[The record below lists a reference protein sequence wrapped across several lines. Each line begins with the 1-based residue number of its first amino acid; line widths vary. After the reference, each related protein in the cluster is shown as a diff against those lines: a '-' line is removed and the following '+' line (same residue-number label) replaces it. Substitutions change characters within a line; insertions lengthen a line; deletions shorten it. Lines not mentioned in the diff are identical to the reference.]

1 MSNSART
8 LVALAIVAAV
18 VALVFAS
25 AGVLMYRAALG
36 PGPAR
41 VHPVNAPT
49 IYRVPD

>member
-1 MSNSART
+1 MTNPARN

-25 AGVLMYRAALG
+25 AGVLLYRAALG
-36 PGPAR
+36 PAQTR

-49 IYRVPD
+49 IYRVPA